1 MGVTLLGKVKIHE
14 IAKKLGLASKEVV
27 AKANEI
33 GIKVTSHLSSVDEE
47 QEKKILEKFNFKSQ
61 KAKTE
66 IEKNKSEKVK
76 EEKKTETPVIIRREV
91 IINDS
96 DEKKEQ
102 EKKKQEQKEK
112 KLVL

>member
-1 MGVTLLGKVKIHE
+1 MGVTLLGKIKIHE

-66 IEKNKSEKVK
+66 IEKISQ
-76 EEKKTETPVIIRREV
+76 KK
-91 IINDS
+91 
-96 DEKKEQ
+96 
-102 EKKKQEQKEK
+102 
-112 KLVL
+112 

>member
-76 EEKKTETPVIIRREV
+76 EKNRNTSNYKKRS
-91 IINDS
+91 NN
-96 DEKKEQ
+96 
-102 EKKKQEQKEK
+102 
-112 KLVL
+112 